1 MSDVTVIH
9 IVMTALVLAAKLAA
23 PMLLTALAVGFG
35 ISLFQS
41 VTQLQEQTIAF
52 VPKAVAVGTAIVVCG
67 KWMLHELMSF
77 TTSLYEQ
84 IPGFL
89 THGG

>member
-9 IVMTALVLAAKLAA
+9 LVLTALVLAAKLSA

-52 VPKAVAVGTAIVVCG
+52 VPKALAVGIAIVVCG
-67 KWMLHELMSF
+67 KWMLHELTTF
-77 TTSLYEQ
+77 TSQLYGQ
-84 IPGFL
+84 IPDLL
-89 THGG
+89 TTGG

>member
-9 IVMTALVLAAKLAA
+9 LGMTALVLAAKLSA
-23 PMLLTALAVGFG
+23 PLLLTALAVGFG

-52 VPKAVAVGTAIVVCG
+52 VPKALAVGIAIVVCG
-67 KWMLHELMSF
+67 KWMLHELTAF
-77 TTSLYEQ
+77 TTSLYGQ
-84 IPGFL
+84 IPDL
-89 THGG
+89 VSGG

>member
-9 IVMTALVLAAKLAA
+9 LGMTALVLAAKLCA

-41 VTQLQEQTIAF
+41 VTQLQEQTISF
-52 VPKAVAVGTAIVVCG
+52 VPKLLAVGVAIVVCG
-67 KWMLHELMSF
+67 KWMLHELTGF
-77 TTSLYEQ
+77 TAGLYEQ
-84 IPGFL
+84 IPQL
-89 THGG
+89 LVAGG

>member
-1 MSDVTVIH
+1 MTDVTVIH
-9 IVMTALVLAAKLAA
+9 IGMTAFVLAAKLCA

-52 VPKAVAVGTAIVVCG
+52 VPKAVAVGIAIVVCG
-67 KWMLHELMSF
+67 KWMLHEMSSF
-77 TTSLYEQ
+77 TTELYGQ
-84 IPGFL
+84 IPSL
-89 THGG
+89 LSHGG

>member
-1 MSDVTVIH
+1 MSDVTVVH
-9 IVMTALVLAAKLAA
+9 IVMTALVLAAKLSA

-41 VTQLQEQTIAF
+41 VTQLQEQTISF
-52 VPKAVAVGTAIVVCG
+52 VPKALAVGIAIVVCG
-67 KWMLHELMSF
+67 KWMLHELTSF
-77 TTSLYEQ
+77 TTALYEQ

>member
-1 MSDVTVIH
+1 METTAVLEIGLD
-9 IVMTALVLAAKLAA
+9 ALVLAAKLCA

-67 KWMLHELMSF
+67 KWMLHEMTGF
-77 TTSLYEQ
+77 TTALYEQ
-84 IPGFL
+84 IPSLL

>member
-1 MSDVTVIH
+1 MTDVTVIH
-9 IVMTALVLAAKLAA
+9 IGMTALVLAAKLSA

-52 VPKAVAVGTAIVVCG
+52 VPKAVAVGVAIVVCG
-67 KWMLHELMSF
+67 KWMLHEMTAF
-77 TTSLYEQ
+77 TTALYEQ
-84 IPGFL
+84 IPSLL

>member
-9 IVMTALVLAAKLAA
+9 LGMTALVLAAKLSA

-52 VPKAVAVGTAIVVCG
+52 VPKALAVGIAIVVCG
-67 KWMLHELMSF
+67 KWMLHELTAF
-77 TTSLYEQ
+77 TTSLYGQ
-84 IPGFL
+84 IPDL
-89 THGG
+89 VSGG